1 MVVKSK
7 FKQTNYFCNCLS
19 RNTLL
24 VSENSVNLLALGIKR
39 VTRNSPTFL
48 TVIQKLQ
55 TTKTINYNFF
65 ATPEKLKRYCKQ
77 K

>member
-1 MVVKSK
+1 MLKRFSPMYFLPIFQKKKIQLRNLKNDWKSK

-24 VSENSVNLLALGIKR
+24 VCENSVNLLALGIKR

-48 TVIQKLQ
+48 
-55 TTKTINYNFF
+55 
-65 ATPEKLKRYCKQ
+65 P
-77 K
+77 